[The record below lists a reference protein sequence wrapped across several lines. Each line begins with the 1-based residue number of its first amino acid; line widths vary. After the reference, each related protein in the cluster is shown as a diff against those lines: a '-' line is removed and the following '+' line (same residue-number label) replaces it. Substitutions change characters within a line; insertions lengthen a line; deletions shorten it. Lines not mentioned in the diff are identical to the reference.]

1 MGLVRWIRKAFGGGC
16 MNMLPKDHI
25 YVVQGYMTCICPIKF
40 NNTYM
45 MFENIYMVLNRYV
58 VSVIYVEWE
67 NILL

>member
-1 MGLVRWIRKAFGGGC
+1 